1 MDHGP
6 CTDQR
11 KEEAMSSEN
20 VVVIGAGAA
29 GLMAAAAAAEKG
41 HKVTVYERNEK
52 AGKKIYITGK
62 GRCNLTNA
70 CDAEEFFT
78 HVVRN
83 PKFVY
88 SAFYQYDQQRVMD
101 FVEKNGCPVKVERGK
116 RVFPVSDHA
125 SDVTKAFTDYLRK
138 MHVRVI
144 YHQGIREIL
153 TEEIKVSEQ
162 APAPAGDPKY
172 AKKAGKGK
180 KILQTKKVTGLVLD
194 DGRKISCGRVILCTG
209 GRSYASTG
217 STGDG
222 YRLAGELGHTI
233 EEPAPSL
240 VPLTVKE
247 DWPIRLQGLS
257 LKNVSVSFYPLG
269 QEGKGKK
276 KPVYEDFGE
285 MLFTHFGISGPIV
298 LTGSCYLDFRKH
310 PEGYRLL
317 LNLKPAVPA
326 DELEERLSR
335 EFALAPGKKL
345 ANALRSLFPQRLA
358 EEMADL
364 SGFGQD
370 MEVRRLDP
378 AGIHALAGLI
388 QAVPVTVTGTRGF
401 AEAIVTKG
409 GISTKEI
416 NPSTM
421 ESKLVKGL
429 YFAGEVIDIDA
440 HTGGF
445 NLQLAWS
452 TGHLAGYSI

>member
-1 MDHGP
+1 MTP
-6 CTDQR
+6 
-11 KEEAMSSEN
+11 EN

-41 HKVTVYERNEK
+41 HQVTVYEHNEK

-88 SAFYQYDQQRVMD
+88 SAYYQYDQQRVMD
-101 FVEKNGCPVKVERGK
+101 FMEANGCPVKVERGK

-138 MHVRVI
+138 KHVRVF
-144 YHQGIREIL
+144 YNQGVREIL
-153 TEEIKVSEQ
+153 TEDLESAVPS
-162 APAPAGDPKY
+162 PAPSGDPKY
-172 AKKAGKGK
+172 AKKAGKNK
-180 KILQTKKVTGLVLD
+180 KPVQTKAVRGVALE
-194 DGRKISCGRVILCTG
+194 DGRTVPCSRVILCTG
-209 GRSYASTG
+209 GRSYPSTG

-222 YRLAGELGHTI
+222 YRLSMDLGHSI

-247 DWPIRLQGLS
+247 AWPLALQGLA
-257 LKNVSVSFYPLG
+257 LKNVSVSFYPLD

-276 KPVYEDFGE
+276 KPVFEDFGE
-285 MLFTHFGISGPIV
+285 MLFTHFGISGPII
-298 LTGSCYLDFRKH
+298 LTGSCSLDFRRH
-310 PEGYRLL
+310 PEGYRLF
-317 LNLKPAVPA
+317 LNLKPAIPSG
-326 DELEERLSR
+326 ELEERLFR

-358 EEMADL
+358 EAVADL
-364 SGFGQD
+364 SGLGQD
-370 MEVRRLDP
+370 LEVRKID
-378 AGIHALAGLI
+378 AQGIHAIAGLI
-388 QAVPVTVTGTRGF
+388 QALPMTVTGTRGF
-401 AEAIVTKG
+401 AEAIVTRG
-409 GISTKEI
+409 GISTREI

-421 ESKLVKGL
+421 ESKLVQGL

-452 TGHLAGYSI
+452 TGHLAGWSV

>member
-1 MDHGP
+1 MP
-6 CTDQR
+6 
-11 KEEAMSSEN
+11 SEN
-20 VVVIGAGAA
+20 VAVIGAGAA

-41 HKVTVYERNEK
+41 YRVTVYERNEK

-88 SAFYQYDQQRVMD
+88 SAFYQYDQQKVMD
-101 FVEKNGCPVKVERGK
+101 FMEENGCPVKTERGK

-125 SDVTKAFTDYLRK
+125 SDVTKALTDYLKKRN
-138 MHVRVI
+138 VRI
-144 YHQGIREIL
+144 LYHRGIREIL
-153 TEEIKVSEQ
+153 TVPLNAPKEETVPQ
-162 APAPAGDPKY
+162 GDPKY
-172 AKKAGKGK
+172 RRKTGKGK
-180 KILQTKKVTGLVLD
+180 KLEQAKAVCGLILD
-194 DGRKISCGRVILCTG
+194 DGRKVSCDRVIVCTG

-222 YRLAGELGHTI
+222 YRFARDLGHI
-233 EEPAPSL
+233 IIEPAPSL

-247 DWPIRLQGLS
+247 EWPLALQGLA
-257 LKNVSVSFYPLG
+257 LKNVSVSMYPLSL
-269 QEGKGKK
+269 EASPKRKK
-276 KPVYEDFGE
+276 LVYEDFGE
-285 MLFTHFGISGPIV
+285 MLFTHFGLSGPII
-298 LTGSCYLDFRKH
+298 LTGSCYLDFEKH

-317 LNLKPAVPA
+317 LDLKPAIPPE
-326 DELEERLSR
+326 ELEERLTR
-335 EFALAPGKKL
+335 EFSLAGGKKL
-345 ANALRSLFPQRLA
+345 ANALRSFFPQRLA
-358 EEMADL
+358 ETVADL

-370 MEVRRLDP
+370 TEVRRIDK
-378 AGIHALAGLI
+378 AGIHALTNLI

-401 AEAIVTKG
+401 EEAIVTRG
-409 GISTKEI
+409 GVSTKEI

-429 YFAGEVIDIDA
+429 FFAGEVIDIDA

-452 TGHLAGYSI
+452 TGHLAGSAD

>member
-1 MDHGP
+1 
-6 CTDQR
+6 
-11 KEEAMSSEN
+11 MSSEN
-20 VVVIGAGAA
+20 VVVIGAGAS

-70 CDAEEFFT
+70 CEAQEFFT

-101 FVEKNGCPVKVERGK
+101 FVEENGCPVKVERGK

-138 MHVRVI
+138 MRVRVF
-144 YHQGIREIL
+144 YRQGIREIL
-153 TEEIKVSEQ
+153 TEDLEDTEK
-162 APAPAGDPKY
+162 APAPGGDPKY

-180 KILQTKKVTGLVLD
+180 KLVQTKKVTGLILD
-194 DGRKISCGRVILCTG
+194 DGRKVSCDRVIVCTG

-222 YRLAGELGHTI
+222 YRLAEELGHSI
-233 EEPAPSL
+233 VEPAPSL

-257 LKNVSVSFYPLG
+257 LKNVSVSFYPL
-269 QEGKGKK
+269 EAAEASGKK

-285 MLFTHFGISGPIV
+285 MLFTHFGISGPII
-298 LTGSCYLDFRKH
+298 LTGSCYLDFGRH
-310 PEGYRLL
+310 PQGYRAF
-317 LNLKPAVPA
+317 LNLKPAIPGE
-326 DELEERLSR
+326 ELEERLAR
-335 EFALAPGKKL
+335 EFAQAPGKKL
-345 ANALRSLFPQRLA
+345 SNALRSLFPQRLA

-370 MEVRRLDP
+370 LEVRKIDQ
-378 AGIHALAGLI
+378 AGIRALSALI
-388 QAVPVTVTGTRGF
+388 QALPMTVTGTRGF
-401 AEAIVTKG
+401 AEAIVTRG

-452 TGHLAGYSI
+452 TGHLAGCSV

>member
-1 MDHGP
+1 
-6 CTDQR
+6 
-11 KEEAMSSEN
+11 MSSEN
-20 VVVIGAGAA
+20 VAVIGAGAA

-41 HKVTVYERNEK
+41 NKVTVYERNEK

-88 SAFYQYDQQRVMD
+88 SAFYQFDQQRVMD
-101 FVEKNGCPVKVERGK
+101 FVEENGCPVKVERGK

-125 SDVTKAFTDYLRK
+125 SDVTRAFTDYLRR
-138 MHVRVI
+138 MHVRVF

-153 TEEIKVSEQ
+153 TQDLEVGD
-162 APAPAGDPKY
+162 PAPVPSGDPKY
-172 AKKAGKGK
+172 AKKAGKNK
-180 KILQTKKVTGLVLD
+180 KPLQTKKVTGLILD
-194 DGRKISCGRVILCTG
+194 DGRKVSCDSVILCTG
-209 GRSYASTG
+209 GKSYASTG

-233 EEPAPSL
+233 VEPAPSL

-247 DWPIRLQGLS
+247 EWPLRLQGLS
-257 LKNVSVSFYPLG
+257 LKNVSAAFYPLEQDG
-269 QEGKGKK
+269 NGKK
-276 KPVYEDFGE
+276 KPVFEDFGE

-298 LTGSCYLDFRKH
+298 LTGSCYLDFQKH
-310 PEGYRLL
+310 PEGYRLF
-317 LNLKPAVPA
+317 LNLKPAIPPE
-326 DELEERLSR
+326 ELEERLTR

-345 ANALRSLFPQRLA
+345 SNALRSLFPQRLA
-358 EEMADL
+358 EEVADL
-364 SGFGQD
+364 SGFGGEL
-370 MEVRRLDP
+370 EVRRIDP
-378 AGIHALAGLI
+378 AGIRSLAGLI
-388 QAVPVTVTGTRGF
+388 QALPITVTGTRGF
-401 AEAIVTKG
+401 AEAIVTRG
-409 GISTKEI
+409 GVSTKEI

-452 TGHLAGYSI
+452 TGHLAGSSI

>member
-1 MDHGP
+1 
-6 CTDQR
+6 
-11 KEEAMSSEN
+11 MSSEN
-20 VVVIGAGAA
+20 VAVIGAGAA

-41 HKVTVYERNEK
+41 NKVTVYERNEK

-101 FVEKNGCPVKVERGK
+101 FVEENGCPVKVERGK

-125 SDVTKAFTDYLRK
+125 SDVTRAFTDYLRR
-138 MHVRVI
+138 MHVRVF

-153 TEEIKVSEQ
+153 TQDLVVSE
-162 APAPAGDPKY
+162 PAPVPSGDPKY
-172 AKKAGKGK
+172 AKKAGKNK
-180 KILQTKKVTGLVLD
+180 KLLQTKKVTGLILD
-194 DGRKISCGRVILCTG
+194 DGRKVSCDSVILCTG
-209 GRSYASTG
+209 GKSYASTG

-233 EEPAPSL
+233 VEPAPSL

-247 DWPIRLQGLS
+247 EWPLRLQGLS
-257 LKNVSVSFYPLG
+257 LKNVSAAFYPLDQDG
-269 QEGKGKK
+269 NGKK

-298 LTGSCYLDFRKH
+298 LTGSCYLDFQKH
-310 PEGYRLL
+310 SEGYRLF
-317 LNLKPAVPA
+317 LNLKPAIPPE
-326 DELEERLSR
+326 ELEERLSR

-345 ANALRSLFPQRLA
+345 SNALRSLFPQRLA
-358 EEMADL
+358 EEVADL
-364 SGFGQD
+364 SGFGGEL
-370 MEVRRLDP
+370 EVRRIDP
-378 AGIHALAGLI
+378 AGIRSLAGLI
-388 QAVPVTVTGTRGF
+388 QALPMTVTGTRGF
-401 AEAIVTKG
+401 AEAIVTRG

-452 TGHLAGYSI
+452 TGHLAGSSI

>member
-1 MDHGP
+1 
-6 CTDQR
+6 
-11 KEEAMSSEN
+11 MSSEN
-20 VVVIGAGAA
+20 VAVIGAGAA

-41 HKVTVYERNEK
+41 NKVTVYERNEK

-88 SAFYQYDQQRVMD
+88 SAFYQFDQQRVMD
-101 FVEKNGCPVKVERGK
+101 FVEENGCPVKVERGK

-125 SDVTKAFTDYLRK
+125 SDVTRAFTDYLRR
-138 MHVRVI
+138 MHVRVF

-153 TEEIKVSEQ
+153 TQDLEVSE
-162 APAPAGDPKY
+162 PAPVPSGDPKY
-172 AKKAGKGK
+172 AKKAGKNK
-180 KILQTKKVTGLVLD
+180 KPLQTKKVTGLILD
-194 DGRKISCGRVILCTG
+194 DGRKVSCDSVILCTG
-209 GRSYASTG
+209 GKSYASTG

-233 EEPAPSL
+233 VEPAPSL

-247 DWPIRLQGLS
+247 EWPLRLQGLS
-257 LKNVSVSFYPLG
+257 LKNVSAAFYPLEQDG
-269 QEGKGKK
+269 NGKK
-276 KPVYEDFGE
+276 KPVFEDFGE

-298 LTGSCYLDFRKH
+298 LTGSCYLDFQKH
-310 PEGYRLL
+310 PEGYRLF
-317 LNLKPAVPA
+317 LNLKPAIPPE
-326 DELEERLSR
+326 ELEERLSR

-345 ANALRSLFPQRLA
+345 SNALRSLFPQRLA
-358 EEMADL
+358 EEVADL
-364 SGFGQD
+364 SGFGGET
-370 MEVRRLDP
+370 EVRRIDP
-378 AGIHALAGLI
+378 AGIRSLAGLI
-388 QAVPVTVTGTRGF
+388 QALPITVTGTRGF
-401 AEAIVTKG
+401 AEAIVTRG
-409 GISTKEI
+409 GVSTKEI

-452 TGHLAGYSI
+452 TGHLAGSSI

>member
-1 MDHGP
+1 MP
-6 CTDQR
+6 
-11 KEEAMSSEN
+11 SEN

-41 HKVTVYERNEK
+41 YRVTVYERNEK

-88 SAFYQYDQQRVMD
+88 SAFYQYDQQKVID
-101 FVEKNGCPVKVERGK
+101 FVEENGCPVKVERGK

-138 MHVRVI
+138 MHVRVF
-144 YHQGIREIL
+144 YRQGIREIL
-153 TEEIKVSEQ
+153 TEDLEITEK
-162 APAPAGDPKY
+162 APAAGDPKY
-172 AKKAGKGK
+172 AKKAGKSK
-180 KILQTKKVTGLVLD
+180 KPVQTKKVSGLVLD
-194 DGRKISCGRVILCTG
+194 DGRKVACDRVILCTG
-209 GRSYASTG
+209 GMSYASTG

-222 YRLAGELGHTI
+222 YNLAGSLGHRI

-247 DWPIRLQGLS
+247 EWPSLLQGLS
-257 LKNVSVSFYPLG
+257 LKNVSVSLYPLE
-269 QEGKGKK
+269 QEDSSGKK
-276 KPVYEDFGE
+276 KQVYQDFGE
-285 MLFTHFGISGPIV
+285 MLFTHFGISGPII
-298 LTGSCYLDFRKH
+298 LTASCYLDFKKH
-310 PEGYRLL
+310 PEGYRLF
-317 LNLKPAVPA
+317 LNLKPAIPRE
-326 DELEERLSR
+326 ELEERLAR

-345 ANALRSLFPQRLA
+345 SNALRSLFPQRLA
-358 EEMADL
+358 EEVADL
-364 SGFGQD
+364 SGFGQEL
-370 MEVRRLDP
+370 EVRRIDP
-378 AGIHALAGLI
+378 AGIRSLAGLI
-388 QAVPVTVTGTRGF
+388 QALPMTVTGTRGF
-401 AEAIVTKG
+401 AEAIITRG

-452 TGHLAGYSI
+452 TGHLAGSSV

>member
-1 MDHGP
+1 
-6 CTDQR
+6 
-11 KEEAMSSEN
+11 MSSEN
-20 VVVIGAGAA
+20 VAVIGAGAA

-41 HKVTVYERNEK
+41 NKVTVYERNEK

-70 CDAEEFFT
+70 CEAEEFFT

-88 SAFYQYDQQRVMD
+88 SAFYQFDQQRVMD
-101 FVEKNGCPVKVERGK
+101 FVEENGCPVKVERGK

-125 SDVTKAFTDYLRK
+125 SDVTRAFTDYLRR
-138 MHVRVI
+138 MHVRVF

-153 TEEIKVSEQ
+153 TQDLEVGD
-162 APAPAGDPKY
+162 PAPVPSGDPKY
-172 AKKAGKGK
+172 AKKAGKNK
-180 KILQTKKVTGLVLD
+180 KLLQTKMVTGLILD
-194 DGRKISCGRVILCTG
+194 DGRKVSCDSVILCTG
-209 GRSYASTG
+209 GKSYASTG

-233 EEPAPSL
+233 VKPAPSL

-247 DWPIRLQGLS
+247 EWPLRLQGLS
-257 LKNVSVSFYPLG
+257 LKNVSAAFYPLE
-269 QEGKGKK
+269 QEENGKK
-276 KPVYEDFGE
+276 KTVFEDFGE

-298 LTGSCYLDFRKH
+298 LTGSCYLDFQKH
-310 PEGYRLL
+310 PEGYRLF
-317 LNLKPAVPA
+317 LNLKPAIPPE
-326 DELEERLSR
+326 ELEERLSR

-345 ANALRSLFPQRLA
+345 SNALRSLFPQRLA
-358 EEMADL
+358 EEVADL
-364 SGFGQD
+364 SGFGGEL
-370 MEVRRLDP
+370 EVRRIDP
-378 AGIHALAGLI
+378 AGIRSLAGLI
-388 QAVPVTVTGTRGF
+388 QALPITVTGTRGF
-401 AEAIVTKG
+401 AEAIVTRG
-409 GISTKEI
+409 GVSTKEI

-452 TGHLAGYSI
+452 TGHLAGSSI

>member
-1 MDHGP
+1 
-6 CTDQR
+6 
-11 KEEAMSSEN
+11 MSSEN
-20 VVVIGAGAA
+20 VAVIGAGAA

-41 HKVTVYERNEK
+41 NKVTVYERNEK

-88 SAFYQYDQQRVMD
+88 SAFYQFDQQRVMD
-101 FVEKNGCPVKVERGK
+101 FVEENGCPVKVERGK

-125 SDVTKAFTDYLRK
+125 SDVTRAFTDYLRR
-138 MHVRVI
+138 MHVRVF

-153 TEEIKVSEQ
+153 TQDLEVGD
-162 APAPAGDPKY
+162 PAPVPSGDPKY
-172 AKKAGKGK
+172 AKKAGKNK
-180 KILQTKKVTGLVLD
+180 KPLQTKKVTGLILD
-194 DGRKISCGRVILCTG
+194 DGRKVSCDSVILCTG
-209 GRSYASTG
+209 GKSYASTG

-233 EEPAPSL
+233 VEPAPSL

-247 DWPIRLQGLS
+247 EWPLRLQGLS
-257 LKNVSVSFYPLG
+257 LKNVSAAFYPLEQDG
-269 QEGKGKK
+269 NGKK
-276 KPVYEDFGE
+276 KPVFEDFGE

-298 LTGSCYLDFRKH
+298 LTGSCYLDFQKH
-310 PEGYRLL
+310 PEGYRLF
-317 LNLKPAVPA
+317 LNLKPAIPPE
-326 DELEERLSR
+326 ELEERLSR

-345 ANALRSLFPQRLA
+345 SNALRSLFPQRLA
-358 EEMADL
+358 EEVADL
-364 SGFGQD
+364 SGFGGEL
-370 MEVRRLDP
+370 EVRRIDP
-378 AGIHALAGLI
+378 AGIRSLAGLI
-388 QAVPVTVTGTRGF
+388 QALPITVTGTRGF
-401 AEAIVTKG
+401 AEAIVTRG
-409 GISTKEI
+409 GVSTKEI

-452 TGHLAGYSI
+452 TGHLAGSSI

>member
-1 MDHGP
+1 
-6 CTDQR
+6 
-11 KEEAMSSEN
+11 MSSEN
-20 VVVIGAGAA
+20 VAVIGAGAA

-41 HKVTVYERNEK
+41 NKVTVYERNEK

-88 SAFYQYDQQRVMD
+88 SAFYQFDQQRVMD
-101 FVEKNGCPVKVERGK
+101 FVEENGCPVKVERGK

-125 SDVTKAFTDYLRK
+125 SDVTRAFTDYLRR
-138 MHVRVI
+138 MHVRVF

-153 TEEIKVSEQ
+153 TQDLEVSE
-162 APAPAGDPKY
+162 PAPVPPGDPKY
-172 AKKAGKGK
+172 AKKAGKNK
-180 KILQTKKVTGLVLD
+180 KPLQTKKVTGLILD
-194 DGRKISCGRVILCTG
+194 DGRKVSCDSVILCTG
-209 GRSYASTG
+209 GKSYASTG

-233 EEPAPSL
+233 VEPAPSL

-247 DWPIRLQGLS
+247 EWPLRLQGLS
-257 LKNVSVSFYPLG
+257 LKNVSAAFYPLEQDG
-269 QEGKGKK
+269 NGKK
-276 KPVYEDFGE
+276 KPVFEDFGE

-298 LTGSCYLDFRKH
+298 LTGSCYLDFQKH
-310 PEGYRLL
+310 LEGYRLF
-317 LNLKPAVPA
+317 LNLKPAIPPE
-326 DELEERLSR
+326 ELEERLSR

-345 ANALRSLFPQRLA
+345 SNALRSLFPQRLA
-358 EEMADL
+358 EEVADL
-364 SGFGQD
+364 SGFGGEL
-370 MEVRRLDP
+370 EVRRIDP
-378 AGIHALAGLI
+378 AGIRSLAGLI
-388 QAVPVTVTGTRGF
+388 QALPITVTGTRGF
-401 AEAIVTKG
+401 AEAIVTRG
-409 GISTKEI
+409 GVSTKEI

-452 TGHLAGYSI
+452 TGHLAGSSI

>member
-1 MDHGP
+1 
-6 CTDQR
+6 
-11 KEEAMSSEN
+11 MSSEN

-88 SAFYQYDQQRVMD
+88 SAFYQYDQQKVMD
-101 FVEKNGCPVKVERGK
+101 FVEENGCPVKVERGK

-144 YHQGIREIL
+144 YRQGIREIL
-153 TEEIKVSEQ
+153 TEDLEVREEKT
-162 APAPAGDPKY
+162 AAAGDPKY
-172 AKKAGKGK
+172 AKKAGKSK
-180 KILQTKKVTGLVLD
+180 KPVKTKKAAGLVLD
-194 DGRKISCGRVILCTG
+194 DGRKVACDRIILCTG
-209 GRSYASTG
+209 GKSYASTG

-222 YRLAGELGHTI
+222 YRLAMALGHKI

-247 DWPIRLQGLS
+247 DWPASLQGLS
-257 LKNVSVSFYPLG
+257 LKNVSVSFYPLDA
-269 QEGKGKK
+269 EKNSGKK

-285 MLFTHFGISGPIV
+285 MLFTHFGISGPII
-298 LTGSCYLDFRKH
+298 LTGSCYLDFNRH

-317 LNLKPAVPA
+317 LNLKPAIPA

-345 ANALRSLFPQRLA
+345 SNALRSLFPQRLA
-358 EEMADL
+358 EKVADI
-364 SGFGQD
+364 SGFGQET
-370 MEVRRLDP
+370 EVRRIDP
-378 AGIHALAGLI
+378 SGIRSLAALI

>member
-1 MDHGP
+1 M
-6 CTDQR
+6 R
-11 KEEAMSSEN
+11 KEVSMSSEN

-88 SAFYQYDQQRVMD
+88 SAFYQYDQQKVMD
-101 FVEKNGCPVKVERGK
+101 FVEENGCPVKVERGK

-138 MHVRVI
+138 KHVRVI
-144 YHQGIREIL
+144 YRQGIREIL
-153 TEEIKVSEQ
+153 TEDLEVREEKT
-162 APAPAGDPKY
+162 AAAGDPKY
-172 AKKAGKGK
+172 AKKAGRSK
-180 KILQTKKVTGLVLD
+180 KPVQTKKAAGLVLD
-194 DGRKISCGRVILCTG
+194 DGRRVACDRIILCTG
-209 GRSYASTG
+209 GKSYASTG

-222 YRLAGELGHTI
+222 YRLAGALGHTI
-233 EEPAPSL
+233 VEPAPSL

-247 DWPIRLQGLS
+247 EWPLSLQGLS
-257 LKNVSVSFYPLG
+257 LKNVSVSFCPLD
-269 QEGKGKK
+269 EGKNSGKK

-285 MLFTHFGISGPIV
+285 MLFTHFGISGPII
-298 LTGSCYLDFRKH
+298 LTGSCYLDFGKH
-310 PEGYRLL
+310 PEGYRLF
-317 LNLKPAVPA
+317 LNLKPAIPPA
-326 DELEERLSR
+326 ELEERLVR

-345 ANALRSLFPQRLA
+345 SNALRSLFPQRLA
-358 EEMADL
+358 ETVADL
-364 SGFGQD
+364 SGFGGEL
-370 MEVRRLDP
+370 EVRRIDP
-378 AGIHALAGLI
+378 AGIRSLAGLI
-388 QAVPVTVTGTRGF
+388 QAVPMTVTGTRGF
-401 AEAIVTKG
+401 AEAIVTRG

-421 ESKLVKGL
+421 ESKLVRGL

-452 TGHLAGYSI
+452 TGHLAGWSV